1 MNEKGKRGGGRDSWL
16 ENLEMFYLCF
26 SGHRMR
32 SRGGDVGEWVCVCV
46 CVCVG
51 GREGGGQDNLF
62 ISRTGDFP

>member
-1 MNEKGKRGGGRDSWL
+1 MDKGLDEKGKRGGGRDSWL
-16 ENLEMFYLCF
+16 ENLEMFYLYF

-32 SRGGDVGEWVCVCV
+32 SRGGDVGEWK

-51 GREGGGQDNLF
+51 GGGGQDNLF